1 MCQSEKAARM
11 TPNTYLRYMG
21 VPLLQL
27 PDISTPHGFT
37 TRHGGVSVHEYSSLN
52 LGGTLDKPEF
62 IEENRNRVAATFGLN
77 SNRIARLN
85 QIHSDIVVP
94 AKPGVQE
101 GDALVTSERGLLL
114 AVGAADCYPILFHDP
129 INHVIG
135 AAHCGW
141 KGTIA
146 HLARKT
152 VEAMIDQGASAKHI
166 HVAIGPGIS
175 GTKYEVSTELIHQFR
190 MQGFPEHCFN
200 GRLLNLLAANVFVL
214 KQAGIVDENIHC
226 LKRCTTE
233 PDFFSHRRDQG
244 KTGRMWGVIVLS

>member
-1 MCQSEKAARM
+1 MCHSEKAARM
-11 TPNTYLRYMG
+11 TPNTYLRCMG

-27 PDISTPHGFT
+27 PGISTPHGFT
-37 TRHGGVSVHEYSSLN
+37 TRHGGVSIGEFSSLN
-52 LGGTLDKPEF
+52 LGGTLDNQEF

-77 SNRIARLN
+77 SNRFARLN
-85 QIHSDIVVP
+85 QIHSDIVVS
-94 AKPGVQE
+94 AKPGTQE
-101 GDALVTSERGLLL
+101 GDALVTLEPGLLL

-129 INHVIG
+129 INNVIG

-152 VEAMIDQGASAKHI
+152 VEAMRKLGASASDI
-166 HVAIGPGIS
+166 QVAIGPGIS
-175 GTKYEVSTELIHQFR
+175 GTKYEVSTELIDQFR

-214 KQAGIVDENIHC
+214 EQAGIDTKNIHC
-226 LKRCTTE
+226 INRCTTE
-233 PDFFSHRRDQG
+233 TEFFSHRRDQG
-244 KTGRMWGVIVLS
+244 KTGRMWGVILLK